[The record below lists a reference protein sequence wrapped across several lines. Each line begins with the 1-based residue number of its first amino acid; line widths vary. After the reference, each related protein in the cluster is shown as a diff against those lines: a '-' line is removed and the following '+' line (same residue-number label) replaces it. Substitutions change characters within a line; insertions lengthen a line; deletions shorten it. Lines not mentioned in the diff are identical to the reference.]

1 MIKLMIRHI
10 KDIERFRAS
19 KEVKL
24 ELILPAEV
32 LMPLVR
38 GEVMDLLVIP
48 DFGDKVSR
56 VRERY
61 LVQQVQY

>member
-1 MIKLMIRHI
+1 MIRHI

-38 GEVMDLLVIP
+38 GEVMELLVIP